1 MSPQAGRVHRGNPWI
16 IASEDENTPPSATGL
31 DSRET
36 LDDKVKYVR
45 HHLKKLNQ
53 ECETERYT
61 ASQAIN
67 EIDEQ
72 LSELRPKPLD
82 DVSEGIRKEWD
93 ALTERL
99 AKSEGKV
106 MEMEACQERYRTHL
120 ANLKAAYDDRRR
132 HSYLE
137 EVLMHEIVED
147 IKQG

>member
-36 LDDKVKYVR
+36 LDEKVKYVR
-45 HHLKKLNQ
+45 HHLQKLNR

-61 ASQAIN
+61 ASQAIIEIN
-67 EIDEQ
+67 EQ
-72 LSELRPKPLD
+72 FSNLRPKPLD
-82 DVSEGIRKEWD
+82 DVTEEISKQWD
-93 ALTERL
+93 ELNERL
-99 AKSEGKV
+99 AKLEGEV
-106 MEMEACQERYRTHL
+106 MDCELRQARFRAHL
-120 ANLKAAYDDRRR
+120 ANLKAAYDDPRR